1 MKIMTEL
8 ATFHFPPDFDER
20 AEFEM
25 TPRGYLAGGQIELAD
40 GRRFPVTFY
49 DPVRLA
55 QDVESCVESGVPM
68 LAEPGLVVIPEVT
81 REVLLR
87 TIPELV
93 RERFFDH
100 LNPKPR
106 AIANGVAH

>member
-1 MKIMTEL
+1 MKLITAT
-8 ATFHFPPDFDER
+8 ATFHFPPEFDER

-25 TPRGYLAGGQIELAD
+25 ADRGYLWGGQIELAD

-55 QDVESCVESGVPM
+55 QDVEGSGETGVPM

-81 REVLLR
+81 REAIQR

>member
-1 MKIMTEL
+1 MKITTEL
-8 ATFHFPPDFDER
+8 ATFHFPADFDDR

-25 TPRGYLAGGQIELAD
+25 TPRGYLSGGQIELPD
-40 GRRFPVTFY
+40 GRRYPVTFY

-55 QDVESCVESGVPM
+55 QDVESGVESGVPM
-68 LAEPGLVVIPEVT
+68 LAEPGLVVIPKIT
-81 REVLLR
+81 REALR
-87 TIPELV
+87 QTIPELV

-100 LNPKPR
+100 LNPKPL